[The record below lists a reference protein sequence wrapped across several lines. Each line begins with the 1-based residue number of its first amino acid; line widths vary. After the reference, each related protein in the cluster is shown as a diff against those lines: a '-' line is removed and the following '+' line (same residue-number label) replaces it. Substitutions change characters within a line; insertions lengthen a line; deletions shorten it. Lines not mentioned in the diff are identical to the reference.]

1 MRGGRR
7 SLCSVWQI
15 GPLVGMADPCT
26 MAGAVMKHRS
36 HGQRADAGYHLLP
49 IMEALMRGLILA
61 TTVILGITGP
71 AVAQDHKAQAMT
83 ADALKWGP
91 APPVLPKG
99 GEMAVLAGDPNKA
112 GPFVVRLKMPSGYKI
127 PAHQHPTDEAVTV
140 ISGDFR
146 FGMGDK
152 LDEAKAEK
160 LGAGGFVDLPK
171 NMNHYAFSGGGE
183 VVVQIN
189 SEGPFAIKYANPAD
203 DPTKTQ

>member
-1 MRGGRR
+1 MRR
-7 SLCSVWQI
+7 
-15 GPLVGMADPCT
+15 
-26 MAGAVMKHRS
+26 
-36 HGQRADAGYHLLP
+36 
-49 IMEALMRGLILA
+49 LILA
-61 TTVILGITGP
+61 TTVIVSFTSTAL
-71 AVAQDHKAQAMT
+71 AQDHKAQAMA

-99 GEMAVLAGDPNKA
+99 GQMAVLAGDPGKP

-127 PAHQHPTDEAVTV
+127 PPHQHPTDEAVTV

-160 LGAGGFVDLPK
+160 LGTGGFVDLPK

-189 SEGPFAIKYANPAD
+189 SEGPFAIKYVNPAD
-203 DPTKTQ
+203 DPSKTQ

>member
-1 MRGGRR
+1 MKTIIVV
-7 SLCSVWQI
+7 STI
-15 GPLVGMADPCT
+15 IA
-26 MAGAVMKHRS
+26 AVS
-36 HGQRADAGYHLLP
+36 G
-49 IMEALMRGLILA
+49 
-61 TTVILGITGP
+61 T
-71 AVAQDHKAQAMT
+71 AVAQDHGAHAMKP
-83 ADALKWGP
+83 DALQWGP

-99 GEMAVLAGDPNKA
+99 GQMAVLAGDPGKS

-127 PAHQHPTDEAVTV
+127 PPHQHPTDEAVTV

-152 LDEAKAEK
+152 LDEAKADK

-203 DPTKTQ
+203 DPSKTQ

>member
-1 MRGGRR
+1 MRAIIIG
-7 SLCSVWQI
+7 SLV
-15 GPLVGMADPCT
+15 VGFS
-26 MAGAVMKHRS
+26 GA
-36 HGQRADAGYHLLP
+36 
-49 IMEALMRGLILA
+49 AL
-61 TTVILGITGP
+61 
-71 AVAQDHKAQAMT
+71 AQDHKAHAIAPDAM
-83 ADALKWGP
+83 KWGP

-99 GEMAVLAGDPNKA
+99 GQMAVLAGDPGKP

-127 PAHQHPTDEAVTV
+127 PAHQHPSAEAVTV

-160 LGAGGFVDLPK
+160 LGPGGFVDLPA

-189 SEGPFAIKYANPAD
+189 SEGPFAIKYVNPAD
-203 DPTKTQ
+203 DPSKTQ